1 LDGQRVR
8 RDRLGKLLTPDAG
21 EVGAEALHGDDDAT
35 FLFEPLPD
43 TSQALAVGNCG
54 SDLGPKGANL
64 ASLRG
69 RLSPAPLGE
78 AVPSF
83 GDPLLLGFCKFLA
96 LWHTFNSLPLI

>member
-1 LDGQRVR
+1 
-8 RDRLGKLLTPDAG
+8 
-21 EVGAEALHGDDDAT
+21 LHGDDDAT

-78 AVPSF
+78 AVPRF
-83 GDPLLLGFCKFLA
+83 DDPLLLGRRFIVGAAFGMLA
-96 LWHTFNSLPLI
+96 SGILAPNGI